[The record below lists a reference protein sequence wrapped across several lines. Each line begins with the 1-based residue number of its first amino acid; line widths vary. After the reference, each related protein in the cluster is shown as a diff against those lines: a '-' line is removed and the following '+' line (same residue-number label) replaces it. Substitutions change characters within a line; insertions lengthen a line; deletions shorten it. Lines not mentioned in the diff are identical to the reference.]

1 MEAIKQAYRTGRFIT
16 IEGAEGVGKTTI
28 AAALRDALRD
38 KTGREVV
45 LTADPGGDPVADRI
59 REIIL
64 HSTDPVAL
72 ETELLLLLASRAQR
86 VSTVI
91 RPALER
97 GDWVISDRYTDST
110 LAYQGF
116 GRGFDLE
123 WLRELNDFA
132 TGGLRPD
139 LTILL
144 DAPLEIGLARQ
155 DVADRIG
162 GESLEFH
169 QKVREGFLALARE
182 EPDRIFMVDAAKD
195 IAEVLRQA
203 WDVLWKVLGVRC

>member
-1 MEAIKQAYRTGRFIT
+1 MSSKAYRTGRFIT

>member
-1 MEAIKQAYRTGRFIT
+1 MEAIERRGRFIT

-38 KTGREVV
+38 KTGREVI

-59 REIIL
+59 RDIIL
-64 HSTDPVAL
+64 HSSDPVAP
-72 ETELLLLLASRAQR
+72 ETELLLFLASRAQR
-86 VSTVI
+86 VATVI
-91 RPALER
+91 RPALTQ
-97 GDWVISDRYTDST
+97 GGWVISDRYTDST
-110 LAYQGF
+110 LAYQGY
-116 GRGFDLE
+116 GRGFNLE

-144 DAPLEIGLARQ
+144 DAPVEVGLRRQ
-155 DVADRIG
+155 NVQDRIG

-169 QKVREGFLALARE
+169 RKVREGFLALAHK
-182 EPDRIFMVDAAKD
+182 EPERIITVDATKD
-195 IAEVLRQA
+195 ITEVFEH
-203 WDVLWKVLGVRC
+203 VLEACRRLFAP

>member
-1 MEAIKQAYRTGRFIT
+1 M
-16 IEGAEGVGKTTI
+16 
-28 AAALRDALRD
+28 
-38 KTGREVV
+38 
-45 LTADPGGDPVADRI
+45 TADPGGDPVADRI
-59 REIIL
+59 RDIIL
-64 HSTDPVAL
+64 HSHDPVAP

-169 QKVREGFLALARE
+169 RKVREGFLALARE

>member
-64 HSTDPVAL
+64 HSSDPVAP

-155 DVADRIG
+155 NVADRIG

-169 QKVREGFLALARE
+169 RKVREGFLKLAGE
-182 EPDRIFMVDAAKD
+182 EPDRIVMLNAAKAAAVVVED
-195 IAEVLRQA
+195 ALSICRRL
-203 WDVLWKVLGVRC
+203 LT

>member
-1 MEAIKQAYRTGRFIT
+1 MSSKAYRTGRFIT

-155 DVADRIG
+155 DVTDRIG

-169 QKVREGFLALARE
+169 RKVREGFLKLAGE
-182 EPDRIFMVDAAKD
+182 EPDRIIVVDATKD

-203 WDVLWKVLGVRC
+203 WDIILKVLGVR

>member
-59 REIIL
+59 RDIIL
-64 HSTDPVAL
+64 HSSDPVAP

-155 DVADRIG
+155 NVADRIG

-169 QKVREGFLALARE
+169 RKVREGFLKLAGE
-182 EPDRIFMVDAAKD
+182 EPDRIVMLNAAKAAAVVVED
-195 IAEVLRQA
+195 ALSICRRL
-203 WDVLWKVLGVRC
+203 LT

>member
-1 MEAIKQAYRTGRFIT
+1 MSSKAYRTGRFIT
-16 IEGAEGVGKTTI
+16 IEGAEGVGKTPI

-59 REIIL
+59 RDIIL
-64 HSTDPVAL
+64 HSTDQVAL

-116 GRGFDLE
+116 ARGFDLE

-155 DVADRIG
+155 NVADRIG

-169 QKVREGFLALARE
+169 RKVREGFLSLARE
-182 EPDRIFMVDAAKD
+182 EPDRIMMVDATKD
-195 IAEVLRQA
+195 IAEVFEH
-203 WDVLWKVLGVRC
+203 VLEACRRLFAL